1 MSKRVVGVTGSGGF
15 VGGHLVRWL
24 HSNDG
29 VEIRECPRDA
39 WADDAQLAKW
49 VAGCDAVVHLAGMNR
64 GEDAEIDRVNRGL
77 IDLLLDAAAAAN
89 EPPRIVFASS
99 TQRERDNPYGQSKAY
114 GEQRVAEWAAASP
127 AREAVSLV
135 IPNVYGPGCKPFYN
149 SVVATFCHQIAVGQT
164 PAVVQD
170 SRVEFVWVNEL
181 VEQIGEAVLGPE
193 STEESVRVRGTA
205 ELSVTELLAKL
216 EGFRDSDASDVVPD
230 LTDALDA
237 SLYATYRYYLPPEA
251 HTIRPTVHADDRGK
265 LFEVIRLAG
274 GGQVF
279 YSSTKPGVVRGN
291 HYHTRKIEWF
301 CVLRGEAAIR
311 MRRVDDDSVHEFRVS
326 GEKPEF
332 VSIPVLHT
340 HQIENVGDDELLT
353 MFWCNE
359 IFEADD
365 PDTFYEQV
373 A

>member
-1 MSKRVVGVTGSGGF
+1 MSNQTVGVTGSGGF
-15 VGGHLVRWL
+15 VGSHLVRRL
-24 HSNDG
+24 RSLDG
-29 VEIRECPRDA
+29 VDVRECPREA
-39 WADDAQLAKW
+39 WADDSALADW

-64 GEDAEIDRVNRGL
+64 GEDGEIERVNRGL
-77 IDLLLDAAAAAN
+77 IDLLLDAASAAGD
-89 EPPRIVFASS
+89 PPRVVFASS
-99 TQRERDNPYGQSKAY
+99 TQSERDNPYGRSKAY
-114 GEQRVAEWAAASP
+114 GERRVAEWAASASG
-127 AREAVSLV
+127 RESASLV

-149 SVVATFCHQIAVGQT
+149 SVVATFCHQVAVGESPT
-164 PAVVQD
+164 VVQD
-170 SRVEFVWVNEL
+170 SRIEFVWVNQL
-181 VEQIGEAVLGPE
+181 VEQISKAALGRDL
-193 STEESVRVRGTA
+193 SGGSVRVSGTA
-205 ELSVTELLAKL
+205 ELSVTELLAKI

-230 LTDALDA
+230 LNDALDA

-251 HTIRPTVHADDRGK
+251 HAIRPTVHADDRGK

-279 YSSTKPGVVRGN
+279 YSTTKPGVVRGN

-311 MRRVDDDSVHEFRVS
+311 MRRVDDDSVHEFRIS

-359 IFEADD
+359 IFEAED